1 MKTLDKTF
9 KGIPIKKIYGLKYL
23 IVDHYPAS
31 DKYDSFECEDS
42 SLDSMV
48 TSNTV
53 LIIEL

>member
-9 KGIPIKKIYGLKYL
+9 KGLPIKKIYGLKYL

-31 DKYDSFECEDS
+31 DKYDSFECGDIN
-42 SLDSMV
+42 LDSMV